1 MNTQQKAESLV
12 NQLIGESDL
21 LNAVIRGDPFDERGL
36 DFLNKLASLM
46 SNGVDDLVNN
56 HPEIEKL
63 KAPYFLK
70 DDFSLLRSILEE
82 IVIEASSSSNP
93 RRIERMMAEFIGARM
108 ALARKAHKTL
118 GNHDA
123 IGILASDVLDA
134 NEGLQSL
141 QLLGPQ

>member
-21 LNAVIRGDPFDERGL
+21 LNSVIRGDPFDEYG
-36 DFLNKLASLM
+36 FLNKLASLM
-46 SNGVDDLVNN
+46 SNDVDDLVNN
-56 HPEIEKL
+56 YPEIEKL

-108 ALARKAHKTL
+108 ALARKAHETL

-123 IGILASDVLDA
+123 IGILASDVLDT